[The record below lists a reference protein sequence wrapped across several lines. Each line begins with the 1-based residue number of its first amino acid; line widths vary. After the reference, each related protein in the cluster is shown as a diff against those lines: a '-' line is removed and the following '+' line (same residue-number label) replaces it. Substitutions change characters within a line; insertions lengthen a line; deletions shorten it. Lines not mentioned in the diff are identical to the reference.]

1 MNWVH
6 TLAIVAG
13 IGSVTSFIPQLI
25 SVIRERDVD
34 GVSPT
39 MFAIS
44 AVTFSLWTG
53 YGWAIDA
60 MPVIVSN
67 VACLILTLLILGIR
81 LARG

>member
-1 MNWVH
+1 MNWIH

-25 SVIRERDVD
+25 RVIRERDVD

-44 AVTFSLWTG
+44 AATFSLWTV

-67 VACLILTLLILGIR
+67 AVCLVLVLLILGVR